1 MVEKSQMIDR
11 VWKITITG
19 YVIQKDYMD
28 GPDTWDVLDPL
39 QWDVFAEYPDVEF
52 KEMVEATKDCK

>member
-1 MVEKSQMIDR
+1 MDK
-11 VWKITITG
+11 VWRITITG

-52 KEMVEATKDCK
+52 KEMVEVTNEEKV